1 MGRLAPA
8 IGLIV
13 SIIALVVIFGAL
25 NPGDPKTKESDS
37 IIDDYLVNEA
47 VKPVVVRDKNNQKVT
62 LDASLADK
70 TLVTFWDATCA
81 ECRTGLPMIA
91 SFAVAHPE
99 LKPIYINHQNS
110 REQAEAAL
118 KAWGLA
124 IETHYDTDGSA
135 FNAWSGTTPATYYIR
150 NGIFRVFF
158 PGRPSAEQL
167 SALLTIN

>member
-8 IGLIV
+8 VGI
-13 SIIALVVIFGAL
+13 IIAIIAVAAVFGAFAL
-25 NPGDPKTKESDS
+25 GEPESQSDS
-37 IIDDYLVNEA
+37 TSIKDYLVTEA
-47 VKPVVVRDKNNQKVT
+47 VKPVVVRDKNEQKVT
-62 LDASLADK
+62 LDSSMADK
-70 TLVTFWDATCA
+70 SLVTFWDATCA

-91 SFAVAHPE
+91 SFVAAHPE
-99 LKPIYINHQNS
+99 IKPIYINHQNT

-118 KAWGLA
+118 KEWGLA

-167 SALLTIN
+167 NALLTIN